1 MELWDS
7 VERKELGDY
16 YIFRLSQQR
25 SRSPQNGREHSFY
38 VLDTPDWVNVIPITP
53 EGKVV
58 LIRQYRVGV
67 NQITLE
73 IPGGMADPED
83 GDPAEAARR
92 ELMEETGYEAEQ
104 IIPIGRVASNPAF
117 INNHTYTYLA
127 QNARLVGETN
137 FDSAEYIEFELA
149 DIDDIPDLI
158 ASGQITHALVIAA
171 FYHYE
176 NYRRNGG

>member
-1 MELWDS
+1 LELWDS
-7 VERKELGDY
+7 IEKKELGDY

-25 SRSPQNGREHSFY
+25 SRSPRNGREHSFY
-38 VLDTPDWVNVIPITP
+38 VLETPDWINVIPITP

-73 IPGGMADPED
+73 IPGGMVDEADES
-83 GDPAEAARR
+83 PAEAARR
-92 ELMEETGYEAEQ
+92 ELLEETGYVADEVIQ
-104 IIPIGRVASNPAF
+104 IGSVTSNPAF
-117 INNHTYTYLA
+117 INNQTHTFLA
-127 QNARLVGETN
+127 LNVRLTGVTN

-149 DIDDIPDLI
+149 DIEEIPNLI
-158 ASGQITHALVIAA
+158 ASGKMTHALVIAG

-176 NYRRNGG
+176 NYRRSE

>member
-1 MELWDS
+1 LELWDS
-7 VERKELGDY
+7 VEKKELGDY

-25 SRSPQNGREHSFY
+25 SRSPRNGREHNFY

-73 IPGGMADPED
+73 IPGGMVDEAD
-83 GDPAEAARR
+83 GDPTESARR
-92 ELMEETGYEAEQ
+92 ELVEETGYVAEE
-104 IIPIGRVASNPAF
+104 IVKIGRVTSNPAF
-117 INNHTYTYLA
+117 INNYTHTYLA
-127 QNARLVGETN
+127 LNARLVGETN

-149 DIDDIPDLI
+149 DIDDIPALI
-158 ASGQITHALVIAA
+158 ASGQINHALVIAA

-176 NYRRNGG
+176 NYWRGNL